1 MNLRRITAF
10 LMSCTV
16 LVSSA
21 GCGKKEKAEKDI
33 RVYTSFFGARGNEI
47 SKDNDIQ
54 QLIAEKTGAMCEETW
69 LDEREDLN
77 TVFSDMMISNKYPD
91 FLVPD
96 GENCRKLIKSGA
108 FIPLDN
114 YWDKYPNIKN
124 FYSESEWNRV
134 RSDDVIYIQSRFFQ
148 AVISTIPLQTT
159 MMRLSGF
166 RYVCL
171 NGRATPK

>member
-108 FIPLDN
+108 FIPIDN

-124 FYSESEWNRV
+124 FYSESEWNR
-134 RSDDVIYIQSRFFQ
+134 
-148 AVISTIPLQTT
+148 
-159 MMRLSGF
+159 
-166 RYVCL
+166 
-171 NGRATPK
+171 